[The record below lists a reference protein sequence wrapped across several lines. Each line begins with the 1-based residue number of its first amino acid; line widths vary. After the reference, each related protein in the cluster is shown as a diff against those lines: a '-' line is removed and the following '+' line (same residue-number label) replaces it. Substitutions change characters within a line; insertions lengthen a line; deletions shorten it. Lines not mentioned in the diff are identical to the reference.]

1 MVLALPLAERR
12 NTLALIAY
20 IGGFSAATGMV
31 IVSSIALATM
41 VSNDLVMPV
50 LLRRSGDHQEA
61 ADVASRVLWIRR
73 LAILL
78 LALMA
83 YSYYRSSSND
93 STLASYGLMAFAAVA
108 QFAPGLIG
116 GLYWRG
122 ASRRGVEAGMLLGFG
137 TWLYTLLLP
146 AMTMAGW
153 MDAGWVQ
160 NGPFGITWLRPQQL
174 FGMTGWD
181 PLTHGTFW
189 SLLVNAATMMLVSAR
204 WRPGVDERLRA
215 APFLDPY
222 AERPSVAGG
231 WPGHVHVGDL
241 LALASRVV
249 VAGARAAVLGTGRP
263 ALGAVHRAPAGR
275 IDRRGVRAAAADQP
289 AARLGHGPGRSG
301 GGAG

>member
-1 MVLALPLAERR
+1 M
-12 NTLALIAY
+12 LALIAY
-20 IGGFSAATGMV
+20 VGGFSAATGMV

-50 LLRRSGDHQEA
+50 LLRRSGDHQA

-83 YSYYRSSSND
+83 YSYYRTSSND
-93 STLASYGLMAFAAVA
+93 AALASYGLMAFAAVA

-122 ASRRGVEAGMLLGFG
+122 ASRRGVEVGMLLGFA
-137 TWLYTLLLP
+137 TWLYTP
-146 AMTMAGW
+146 AAG
-153 MDAGWVQ
+153 DDHGRLGRCRLGAT
-160 NGPFGITWLRPQQL
+160 FGIEWLRPQQL

-181 PLTHGTFW
+181 LTHGTFW
-189 SLLVNAATMMLVSAR
+189 SLLVNAATMLVSAR

-222 AERPSVAGG
+222 AERRRWPVAGPATCTWATCWR
-231 WPGHVHVGDL
+231 WPR
-241 LALASRVV
+241 AWSAS
-249 VAGARAAVLGTGRP
+249 AMHGARSSSRHSRWAASCSLRRLRTGRGCSSP
-263 ALGAVHRAPAGR
+263 NACWPRRLVRPRRACC
-275 IDRRGVRAAAADQP
+275 
-289 AARLGHGPGRSG
+289 
-301 GGAG
+301 